1 MSGGMMENRL
11 KETRSDLIS
20 KIESYERILEEADN
34 SDSVYITGWLLI
46 TARAALRE
54 LDEQMAERVSDEW
67 KHENES

>member
-1 MSGGMMENRL
+1 MENRL